1 MPRSSLGHS
10 WVWFHNKAG
19 ESGDIPI
26 ALFSHWLNGQSQSVF
41 HGITLT
47 NSSHQHKPPWRSYCC
62 QAWTVETV
70 YRDSNVG
77 ILENKFFW
85 RFHGSGA
92 IVAPQTIGLISFCTS
107 MHHGYFFEVVN
118 VLSCP
123 PFIFEN
129 KHDVI
134 QGLELG
140 RTQCKGRVAG
150 SPWFTWCNPGVGIT
164 TRPVYTVCASAVIS
178 PLRQWLDSY
187 AKTRF
192 KMCHTFKHLLI
203 CNTFC
208 CRLILLSLSLYIE
221 LALVCCTDPNNVN
234 CFGTIFPILNF
245 VFASIWAASPVHIE
259 SDWGATKTALWLW
272 VCEITCY
279 LYTRWVHGRMKTK
292 QRWFKVTRELSHEWF
307 HHFRHHLAPCSWRPL
322 DWRIRHSHLA
332 PTLFHSL
339 VPWWRPRRI
348 RPQITRLSQL
358 ENFATGTWPIY
369 KNSIIPNWFEKMAWY
384 KILIHVLIV

>member
-1 MPRSSLGHS
+1 M
-10 WVWFHNKAG
+10 F
-19 ESGDIPI
+19 PI
-26 ALFSHWLNGQSQSVF
+26 Y
-41 HGITLT
+41 IR
-47 NSSHQHKPPWRSYCC
+47 K
-62 QAWTVETV
+62 
-70 YRDSNVG
+70 YR
-77 ILENKFFW
+77 K
-85 RFHGSGA
+85 
-92 IVAPQTIGLISFCTS
+92 
-107 MHHGYFFEVVN
+107 Y
-118 VLSCP
+118 
-123 PFIFEN
+123 

-150 SPWFTWCNPGVGIT
+150 SPWFTWCNPGVEIT

-221 LALVCCTDPNNVN
+221 LALVCCTNPNNVN
-234 CFGTIFPILNF
+234 CLGTIFPNLNF

-259 SDWGATKTALWLW
+259 SDQYRSCSTVKQGPAVSATPSTPIGEQPKTALWLW
-272 VCEITCY
+272 VCEITCH

-292 QRWFKVTRELSHEWF
+292 QRWLKLLENCLMNGFIIFGIMFMTATGLENSPQSFGAYTVSQSRSVVTSAENPAPDNSPQSIGELRNGHVANLQE
-307 HHFRHHLAPCSWRPL
+307 LYY
-322 DWRIRHSHLA
+322 
-332 PTLFHSL
+332 
-339 VPWWRPRRI
+339 
-348 RPQITRLSQL
+348 TRLVR
-358 ENFATGTWPIY
+358 
-369 KNSIIPNWFEKMAWY
+369 KMAWY